1 MAGLLRQVQDETD
14 QDLDQCCQNPG
25 TIKWSWIKTMNTEAG
40 RYMAAEIDEAPA
52 VFARTT
58 TSAVSA
64 AGRASLAG
72 LNIAGLRAFYTIARG
87 SSDAAAN
94 ILSYEFMRETGKPM
108 TSLPPS
114 VFSLGGGVDMAGTLS
129 VVVSQSGASEDLVRS
144 AKGAKASGGVVIGLV
159 NQQGSAVEAAADLTL
174 PIGAGPELAVP
185 ATKTVIGSIA
195 AGMAL
200 LSEISPAYAPRAA
213 SSAAVIGGL
222 AGQTLP
228 ETRAL
233 VAALLRA
240 RHVYVIG
247 RDTGFGAAQELA
259 LKLKETCALH
269 AEAYSSSEVL
279 HGPLQLVTN
288 PLLVL
293 ILDTGQADLQA
304 SLDTA
309 ESRFRDAGGTVYRIR
324 PSDIGI
330 GITSLTP
337 AASAALLLY
346 LTYPLV
352 LATARALGHDPD
364 RPATLSKVT
373 QTT

>member
-1 MAGLLRQVQDETD
+1 M
-14 QDLDQCCQNPG
+14 
-25 TIKWSWIKTMNTEAG
+25 K
-40 RYMAAEIDEAPA
+40 AEIAEAPG
-52 VFARTT
+52 VFARTIGA
-58 TSAVSA
+58 AVSPSARAVLSALNPA
-64 AGRASLAG
+64 AAH
-72 LNIAGLRAFYTIARG
+72 AFYTIARG

-94 ILSYEFMRETGKPM
+94 VLSYEFMRETGKPM

-114 VFSLGGGVDMAGTLS
+114 VFSLGRGVDLS
-129 VVVSQSGASEDLVRS
+129 GSISLVVSQSGASEDLVRS
-144 AKGAKASGGVVIGLV
+144 ARGAREMGSAVIGLI
-159 NQQGSAVEAAADLTL
+159 NQPGSPVESAAHLTL
-174 PIGAGPELAVP
+174 PIGAGPEFAVP

-200 LSEISPAYAPRAA
+200 LAELVPTYAPRAA
-213 SSAAVIGGL
+213 ASAKSVAALDGVTHPQ
-222 AGQTLP
+222 AK
-228 ETRAL
+228 AL
-233 VAALLRA
+233 VSALLRA
-240 RHVYVIG
+240 QHIYVIG

-293 ILDTGQADLQA
+293 ILDTGQDDVQA

-309 ESRFRDAGGTVYRIR
+309 EQRFRAAGGTVFRLR
-324 PSDIGI
+324 PADVGA
-330 GITSLTP
+330 GDLTP
-337 AASAALLLY
+337 AAAAALLLY
-346 LTYPLV
+346 LAYPLV
-352 LATARALGHDPD
+352 LATAVALGHDPD